1 MFQKGKIIRVTFFS
15 LSLYTEKFCF
25 PFSKERKSI
34 RGRKENKV
42 GHIQIEYKRILEESF
57 TTVLFVKSLIY
68 NWICGIFRLSEMS
81 SIGVDRLR
89 SRFPVENNQW
99 NYFTGNYN
107 LIRLN

>member
-1 MFQKGKIIRVTFFS
+1 MFQKGKIIRVTFFLFLYIQRNFVF
-15 LSLYTEKFCF
+15 LSR
-25 PFSKERKSI
+25 ERKSI

>member
-1 MFQKGKIIRVTFFS
+1 MFQKEKIIRVTFFLFLCIQRNFVF
-15 LSLYTEKFCF
+15 LSR
-25 PFSKERKSI
+25 ERKSI

>member
-1 MFQKGKIIRVTFFS
+1 MFQKGKIIRVTFLFFFVH
-15 LSLYTEKFCF
+15 TEKFVF
-25 PFSKERKSI
+25 LSGERKSI

-42 GHIQIEYKRILEESF
+42 GHIQIEYERILEESF

-99 NYFTGNYN
+99 NCFTGNCN

>member
-1 MFQKGKIIRVTFFS
+1 MFQKGKIIRVTFS
-15 LSLYTEKFCF
+15 LSLCIQRNFVF
-25 PFSKERKSI
+25 LSRERKSI